1 VALMSVVLLNKK
13 RFIKILQISVN
24 GKIIVIGNRK
34 LQVNLVQQQANVQN
48 IQQLNLSALIVIVA
62 KQPSL
67 NQM

>member
-1 VALMSVVLLNKK
+1 MSVVLLNKK

-34 LQVNLVQQQANVQN
+34 LQVNLVQQLANVQN